1 MEKKTL
7 PYGTQFTPNQVDI
20 MTLLKVLETNEG
32 VFAKDFTTELENA
45 FFKKNAADSRKT
57 MASNCRQSLVSYGI
71 LEEGGGTVISDF
83 GKKLIGLSTIDEVY
97 EEIASYL
104 LRELNGMPDYQWAV
118 GKGRIVTADYDRS
131 MALNAEQVENELR
144 TAINN
149 LFDGADVSPVSDEYK
164 EVYKITIPREEESQS
179 FFVCLKGTTPGGRS
193 NLQNEQRIQQKAK
206 YLNYANDRKNEGNKV
221 SCLGVYKHDSETIFC
236 AWNINPSTASPE
248 TPISKQIKITT
259 IARALTEGF
268 VQQMSGSG
276 EYVCAFKKE
285 FIYFYLVNSSWIH
298 NAPISHLNDH
308 NSDMIENETES
319 DNEEKNTSGIGANIL
334 FYGVPGAGKSYEI
347 DQMIVQERSE
357 RVVFHPDYTY
367 SDFVGQILPRII
379 KKEGESEGKLR
390 YVFEPGPFTKMLKK
404 AHDDPD
410 NMYYLVIEEI
420 NRGNAPAIFGDIFQ
434 LLDRNDD
441 GSGKYH
447 ISNYDMAKVVYGDEH
462 EDEIIKMP
470 ANLTLLATMNTSDQN
485 VFTLDTAFQRRW
497 EMHLIKNDVYKADH
511 ADEKIGGS
519 EISWGRF
526 ADVTNM
532 EIIRFGEETGSSED
546 KRLGAY
552 FAKLSELSKDK
563 FPEKVLKYLWDDA
576 FKMDHYTYFN
586 ESISSV
592 DGIIDVFRESQSE
605 VDVLKRVL
613 KLTVYQKMLGQAVAP
628 GNTEEVAEAEEG
640 TDDE

>member
-1 MEKKTL
+1 
-7 PYGTQFTPNQVDI
+7 
-20 MTLLKVLETNEG
+20 
-32 VFAKDFTTELENA
+32 
-45 FFKKNAADSRKT
+45 
-57 MASNCRQSLVSYGI
+57 
-71 LEEGGGTVISDF
+71 
-83 GKKLIGLSTIDEVY
+83 
-97 EEIASYL
+97 
-104 LRELNGMPDYQWAV
+104 MPDYQWAV
-118 GKGRIVTADYDRS
+118 GKGRIVTADYERS

-447 ISNYDMAKVVYGDEH
+447 ISNYDMAKVVYGDE
-462 EDEIIKMP
+462 IIKMP

>member
-1 MEKKTL
+1 
-7 PYGTQFTPNQVDI
+7 
-20 MTLLKVLETNEG
+20 
-32 VFAKDFTTELENA
+32 
-45 FFKKNAADSRKT
+45 
-57 MASNCRQSLVSYGI
+57 
-71 LEEGGGTVISDF
+71 
-83 GKKLIGLSTIDEVY
+83 
-97 EEIASYL
+97 
-104 LRELNGMPDYQWAV
+104 MPDYQWAV
-118 GKGRIVTADYDRS
+118 GKGRLVTADYDRS
-131 MALNAEQVENELR
+131 MALSADQVENELK

-149 LFDGADVSPVSDEYK
+149 LFDGADVSAVNYEFK
-164 EVYKITIPREEESQS
+164 EVYKIVIPREEENQT

-221 SCLGVYKHDSETIFC
+221 SCLGVYKHESEVIFC

-298 NAPISHLNDH
+298 NARVSHLNEH
-308 NSDMIENETES
+308 NNEMIEEEADTDEGGNVPET
-319 DNEEKNTSGIGANIL
+319 GANIL
-334 FYGVPGAGKSYEI
+334 FYGVPGAGKSHEI

-390 YVFEPGPFTKMLKK
+390 YVFEAGPFTKMLKK
-404 AHDDPD
+404 AHDDPA
-410 NMYYLVIEEI
+410 NMYFLVIEEM

-447 ISNYDMAKVVYGDEH
+447 ISNYDMAKVVYGEDH
-462 EDEIIKMP
+462 ENEIIKMP

-511 ADEKIGGS
+511 ASEKIGGS
-519 EISWGRF
+519 VISWGRF
-526 ADVTNM
+526 ADVTNT
-532 EIIRFGEETGSSED
+532 EIIRFGEEIGNSED

-552 FAKLSELSKDK
+552 FARINELSRDK

-586 ESISSV
+586 EGISSV

-605 VDVLKRVL
+605 GDVLKRVL
-613 KLTVYQKMLGQAVAP
+613 KLPIYQKMLGNAVAP
-628 GNTEEVAEAEEG
+628 ENIEETVEAEEG
-640 TDDE
+640 TNDE

>member
-1 MEKKTL
+1 MADERYEINHDGEIVVGDSALCNDQSKMLKDLFSQYGWSCTEETKEGACRRLRLTHPGNESKMINVYSGTIRNEARNPYEKKIQL
-7 PYGTQFTPNQVDI
+7 GTASDPKTKSKEDTIILGIYVYNANDTFKDAIFVGYPIDDSIRYDTNPSIRGTFVNK
-20 MTLLKVLETNEG
+20 LLIQ
-32 VFAKDFTTELENA
+32 AKTKGFVYDEEHNSVGFRAEFIFYYLENHYDIHYN
-45 FFKKNAADSRKT
+45 KK
-57 MASNCRQSLVSYGI
+57 
-71 LEEGGGTVISDF
+71 VIPKMDDDIEYDVPQEDTGS
-83 GKKLIGLSTIDEVY
+83 S
-97 EEIASYL
+97 
-104 LRELNGMPDYQWAV
+104 
-118 GKGRIVTADYDRS
+118 IV
-131 MALNAEQVENELR
+131 
-144 TAINN
+144 
-149 LFDGADVSPVSDEYK
+149 
-164 EVYKITIPREEESQS
+164 
-179 FFVCLKGTTPGGRS
+179 
-193 NLQNEQRIQQKAK
+193 
-206 YLNYANDRKNEGNKV
+206 
-221 SCLGVYKHDSETIFC
+221 
-236 AWNINPSTASPE
+236 
-248 TPISKQIKITT
+248 
-259 IARALTEGF
+259 
-268 VQQMSGSG
+268 
-276 EYVCAFKKE
+276 
-285 FIYFYLVNSSWIH
+285 
-298 NAPISHLNDH
+298 
-308 NSDMIENETES
+308 
-319 DNEEKNTSGIGANIL
+319 GANIL

-404 AHDDPD
+404 AHEDPD

-576 FKMDHYTYFN
+576 FKMDHYKYFN

-628 GNTEEVAEAEEG
+628 GNTEEVVEAEEG

>member
-1 MEKKTL
+1 M
-7 PYGTQFTPNQVDI
+7 
-20 MTLLKVLETNEG
+20 
-32 VFAKDFTTELENA
+32 
-45 FFKKNAADSRKT
+45 S
-57 MASNCRQSLVSYGI
+57 
-71 LEEGGGTVISDF
+71 
-83 GKKLIGLSTIDEVY
+83 
-97 EEIASYL
+97 
-104 LRELNGMPDYQWAV
+104 DYQWAV
-118 GKGRIVTADYDRS
+118 GKGRLITADYDRS
-131 MALNAEQVENELR
+131 MTLNAEQVENELIA
-144 TAINN
+144 AINN
-149 LFDGADVSPVSDEYK
+149 LFDGADVSRINNEFK
-164 EVYKITIPREEESQS
+164 EVYKIIIPREEENQI

-206 YLNYANDRKNEGNKV
+206 YLNYTNDRKNEGYKV

-236 AWNINPSTASPE
+236 AWNINPSTASAE

-268 VQQMSGSG
+268 VQQKTGSG

-298 NAPISHLNDH
+298 NAPISHLNEY
-308 NSDMIENETES
+308 NSEMLEEENNLDKVNNIT
-319 DNEEKNTSGIGANIL
+319 GIGTNIL
-334 FYGVPGAGKSYEI
+334 FYGVPGSGKSYEI
-347 DQMIVQERSE
+347 DRMIVQERSE
-357 RVVFHPDYTY
+357 RVVFHPDYSY
-367 SDFVGQILPRII
+367 SDFVGQIIPRII
-379 KKEGESEGKLR
+379 KKDGETEGKLR
-390 YVFEPGPFTKMLKK
+390 YIFEPGPFTKMLKK
-404 AHDDPD
+404 AYDDPD
-410 NMYYLVIEEI
+410 NMYFLVIEEI

-447 ISNYDMAKVVYGDEH
+447 ISNYDMAKVVYGEEH
-462 EDEIIKMP
+462 ENEIIKMP

-497 EMHLIKNDVYKADH
+497 EMHLIKNDVYKADY
-511 ADEKIGGS
+511 ADKKIGGS

-532 EIIRFGEETGSSED
+532 EIIRFGEEIGSSED

-552 FAKLSELSKDK
+552 FARFNELSRDK

-586 ESISSV
+586 AGISSI
-592 DGIIDVFRESQSE
+592 DGIIDVFRDSQSE

-613 KLTVYQKMLGQAVAP
+613 KLTVYQKMLGQVVA
-628 GNTEEVAEAEEG
+628 TENIEDTSEVEES
-640 TDDE
+640 TDGE

>member
-1 MEKKTL
+1 
-7 PYGTQFTPNQVDI
+7 
-20 MTLLKVLETNEG
+20 
-32 VFAKDFTTELENA
+32 
-45 FFKKNAADSRKT
+45 
-57 MASNCRQSLVSYGI
+57 
-71 LEEGGGTVISDF
+71 
-83 GKKLIGLSTIDEVY
+83 
-97 EEIASYL
+97 
-104 LRELNGMPDYQWAV
+104 MPGYKWAV
-118 GKGRIVTADYDRS
+118 GKGKLVTADYDRS
-131 MALNAEQVENELR
+131 MALSAEQVENELKK
-144 TAINN
+144 AIDN
-149 LFDGADVSPVSDEYK
+149 LFDGAEVFAVSDEFK
-164 EVYKITIPREEESQS
+164 EVYKIVIPRDEENQT

-193 NLQNEQRIQQKAK
+193 NLQDEQRIQQKAK

-248 TPISKQIKITT
+248 TPISKQIKIIT

-276 EYVCAFKKE
+276 EYVCAFRKE
-285 FIYFYLVNSSWIH
+285 FIYFYLVNCSWIH
-298 NAPISHLNDH
+298 NAPISHLNDY
-308 NSDMIENETES
+308 NGDMIEEGTDEDKGNS
-319 DNEEKNTSGIGANIL
+319 VLKIGANIL

-347 DQMIVQERSE
+347 DNMIVQKRSE

-379 KKEGESEGKLR
+379 KKDGEVEGKLR

-404 AHDDPD
+404 AYDDPG
-410 NMYYLVIEEI
+410 NMYFLVIEEI

-447 ISNYDMAKVVYGDEH
+447 ISNYDIARVVYG
-462 EDEIIKMP
+462 EDNENEIIKMP
-470 ANLTLLATMNTSDQN
+470 ANLSLLATMNTSDQN

-497 EMHLIKNDVYKADH
+497 EMHLIKNEIYRAEH
-511 ADEKIGGS
+511 ASEKIGGS
-519 EISWGRF
+519 EISWGKF
-526 ADVTNM
+526 VDVTNA
-532 EIIRFGEETGSSED
+532 EIIRFGEEIGSSED

-552 FAKLSELSKDK
+552 FARINELSREK

-592 DGIIDVFRESQSE
+592 DGIIEICREPQSK

-613 KLTVYQKMLGQAVAP
+613 KFAVYQKMLGQVLP
-628 GNTEEVAEAEEG
+628 SENVEGVTEAEEG
-640 TDDE
+640 ADDQ

>member
-1 MEKKTL
+1 MADERYEINHDGEIVVGDSALCNDQSKMLKDLFSQYGWICTEENKEGACRRLRLTHPGNESKMINVYSGTIRNEARNPYEKKIQL
-7 PYGTQFTPNQVDI
+7 GTASDPKTKSKEDTIILGIYVYNANDTFKDAIFVGYPIDDSIRYDTNPSIRGTFVNK
-20 MTLLKVLETNEG
+20 LLIQ
-32 VFAKDFTTELENA
+32 AKTKGFVYDEEHNSVGFRAEFIFYYLENHYDIHYN
-45 FFKKNAADSRKT
+45 KK
-57 MASNCRQSLVSYGI
+57 
-71 LEEGGGTVISDF
+71 VIPKMDDDIEYDVPQEDTGS
-83 GKKLIGLSTIDEVY
+83 S
-97 EEIASYL
+97 
-104 LRELNGMPDYQWAV
+104 
-118 GKGRIVTADYDRS
+118 IV
-131 MALNAEQVENELR
+131 
-144 TAINN
+144 
-149 LFDGADVSPVSDEYK
+149 
-164 EVYKITIPREEESQS
+164 
-179 FFVCLKGTTPGGRS
+179 
-193 NLQNEQRIQQKAK
+193 
-206 YLNYANDRKNEGNKV
+206 
-221 SCLGVYKHDSETIFC
+221 
-236 AWNINPSTASPE
+236 
-248 TPISKQIKITT
+248 
-259 IARALTEGF
+259 
-268 VQQMSGSG
+268 
-276 EYVCAFKKE
+276 
-285 FIYFYLVNSSWIH
+285 
-298 NAPISHLNDH
+298 
-308 NSDMIENETES
+308 
-319 DNEEKNTSGIGANIL
+319 GANIL

-404 AHDDPD
+404 AHEDPD

-628 GNTEEVAEAEEG
+628 GNTEEVVEAEEG

>member
-1 MEKKTL
+1 
-7 PYGTQFTPNQVDI
+7 
-20 MTLLKVLETNEG
+20 
-32 VFAKDFTTELENA
+32 
-45 FFKKNAADSRKT
+45 
-57 MASNCRQSLVSYGI
+57 
-71 LEEGGGTVISDF
+71 
-83 GKKLIGLSTIDEVY
+83 
-97 EEIASYL
+97 
-104 LRELNGMPDYQWAV
+104 MPDYQWAV
-118 GKGRIVTADYDRS
+118 GKGRLVTADYDRS
-131 MALNAEQVENELR
+131 MALNAEQVETELR
-144 TAINN
+144 TAIND
-149 LFDGADVSPVSDEYK
+149 LFDGAEVSPVNDEFK
-164 EVYKITIPREEESQS
+164 EVYRIVIPREEENQT

-206 YLNYANDRKNEGNKV
+206 YLNYANDRKNEGNKA
-221 SCLGVYKHDSETIFC
+221 SCLGVYRHESETIFC

-298 NAPISHLNDH
+298 NAPISHLNEH
-308 NSDMIENETES
+308 NSEMIEEENEV
-319 DNEEKNTSGIGANIL
+319 DEEKSTLEIGSNIL

-347 DQMIVQERSE
+347 DRMIVQERSE

-367 SDFVGQILPRII
+367 SDFVGQILPRVIQ
-379 KKEGESEGKLR
+379 KEGEIEGKLR

-404 AHDDPD
+404 AHEDPD
-410 NMYYLVIEEI
+410 NMYFLVIEEI

-447 ISNYDMAKVVYGDEH
+447 ISNYDMAKVVYGEGN
-462 EDEIIKMP
+462 EDEMIRMP

-497 EMHLIKNDVYKADH
+497 EMHLIKNDVYKAEH
-511 ADEKIGGS
+511 AGEKIEGS

-526 ADVTNM
+526 ADITNK

-552 FAKLSELSKDK
+552 FARISELTKKK

-586 ESISSV
+586 ENISSV
-592 DGIIDVFRESQSE
+592 DGIIDVFRESQTE
-605 VDVLKRVL
+605 VDILRRVL
-613 KLTVYQKMLGQAVAP
+613 KLTIYQKMIGQAAAP
-628 GNTEEVAEAEEG
+628 ENMEDPAGNSESEEG

>member
-1 MEKKTL
+1 
-7 PYGTQFTPNQVDI
+7 
-20 MTLLKVLETNEG
+20 
-32 VFAKDFTTELENA
+32 
-45 FFKKNAADSRKT
+45 
-57 MASNCRQSLVSYGI
+57 
-71 LEEGGGTVISDF
+71 
-83 GKKLIGLSTIDEVY
+83 
-97 EEIASYL
+97 
-104 LRELNGMPDYQWAV
+104 MPDYQWAV

-131 MALNAEQVENELR
+131 MALNAEQVERELR
-144 TAINN
+144 TAISS
-149 LFDGADVSPVSDEYK
+149 LFDGVDVSPVSDKYK

-206 YLNYANDRKNEGNKV
+206 YLNYANDRKIEGNKV

-298 NAPISHLNDH
+298 KEPVSHLNDH
-308 NSDMIENETES
+308 NSDMIENEAES
-319 DNEEKNTSGIGANIL
+319 DNEEKNTTGIGANIL

-357 RVVFHPDYTY
+357 RVVFHPDYAY

-379 KKEGESEGKLR
+379 KKDGESEGKLR

-447 ISNYDMAKVVYGDEH
+447 ISNYDIAKVVYGDEH
-462 EDEIIKMP
+462 ENEIIKMP
-470 ANLTLLATMNTSDQN
+470 VNLTLLATMNTSDQN

-497 EMHLIKNDVYKADH
+497 EMHWIKNDVYKADH
-511 ADEKIGGS
+511 AGEKIGGS
-519 EISWGRF
+519 EITWGRF

-552 FAKLSELSKDK
+552 FAKYSELSKDK

-576 FKMDHYTYFN
+576 FKMDHYAYFN
-586 ESISSV
+586 DSISSV

-605 VDVLKRVL
+605 VDVLKKVL
-613 KLTVYQKMLGQAVAP
+613 KLAVYQRMLGQAVAP
-628 GNTEEVAEAEEG
+628 RDAESEEG

>member
-1 MEKKTL
+1 MINVYIGTIRNEARNPYEKKIQL
-7 PYGTQFTPNQVDI
+7 GTASDPKTKSKEDTIILGIYVYNANDTFKDAIFVGYPIDDSIRYDTNPSIRGTFVNK
-20 MTLLKVLETNEG
+20 LLIQ
-32 VFAKDFTTELENA
+32 AKTKGFVYDEEHNSVGFRAEFIFYYLENHYDIHYN
-45 FFKKNAADSRKT
+45 KK
-57 MASNCRQSLVSYGI
+57 
-71 LEEGGGTVISDF
+71 VIPKMDDDIEYDVPQEDTGS
-83 GKKLIGLSTIDEVY
+83 S
-97 EEIASYL
+97 
-104 LRELNGMPDYQWAV
+104 
-118 GKGRIVTADYDRS
+118 IV
-131 MALNAEQVENELR
+131 
-144 TAINN
+144 
-149 LFDGADVSPVSDEYK
+149 
-164 EVYKITIPREEESQS
+164 
-179 FFVCLKGTTPGGRS
+179 
-193 NLQNEQRIQQKAK
+193 
-206 YLNYANDRKNEGNKV
+206 
-221 SCLGVYKHDSETIFC
+221 
-236 AWNINPSTASPE
+236 
-248 TPISKQIKITT
+248 
-259 IARALTEGF
+259 
-268 VQQMSGSG
+268 
-276 EYVCAFKKE
+276 
-285 FIYFYLVNSSWIH
+285 
-298 NAPISHLNDH
+298 
-308 NSDMIENETES
+308 
-319 DNEEKNTSGIGANIL
+319 GANIL

>member
-1 MEKKTL
+1 
-7 PYGTQFTPNQVDI
+7 
-20 MTLLKVLETNEG
+20 
-32 VFAKDFTTELENA
+32 
-45 FFKKNAADSRKT
+45 
-57 MASNCRQSLVSYGI
+57 
-71 LEEGGGTVISDF
+71 
-83 GKKLIGLSTIDEVY
+83 
-97 EEIASYL
+97 
-104 LRELNGMPDYQWAV
+104 MPDYQWAV

-131 MALNAEQVENELR
+131 MALNAEQVESELR
-144 TAINN
+144 AAINN
-149 LFDGADVSPVSDEYK
+149 LFDGVNVSPINDEFK
-164 EVYKITIPREEESQS
+164 EVYKIIIPREEDNQT

-221 SCLGVYKHDSETIFC
+221 SCLGVYKHESETIFC
-236 AWNINPSTASPE
+236 AWNISPSTASPE

-285 FIYFYLVNSSWIH
+285 FIYFYLINSSWIH

-308 NSDMIENETES
+308 NSDMIEQEMDTDEGSNVPE
-319 DNEEKNTSGIGANIL
+319 IGVNIL

-404 AHDDPD
+404 AHDDPG
-410 NMYYLVIEEI
+410 NMYFLVIEEI

-447 ISNYDMAKVVYGDEH
+447 IANYDMAKVVFGDDH
-462 EDEIIKMP
+462 EEELIKMP
-470 ANLTLLATMNTSDQN
+470 ENLTLLATMNTSDQN

-511 ADEKIGGS
+511 AASKIEGS
-519 EISWGRF
+519 EITWGKF
-526 ADVTNM
+526 ADITNL

-552 FAKLSELSKDK
+552 FARINELTRDK

-576 FKMDHYTYFN
+576 FKMDHYAYFN
-586 ESISSV
+586 ENISSV
-592 DGIIDVFRESQSE
+592 DNIIDVFKETQSQG
-605 VDVLKRVL
+605 DTLKRVL
-613 KLTVYQKMLGQAVAP
+613 KLAVYMKMIGQGSDSDSSEATVGTGTK
-628 GNTEEVAEAEEG
+628 EG
-640 TDDE
+640 EGADDE

>member
-1 MEKKTL
+1 
-7 PYGTQFTPNQVDI
+7 
-20 MTLLKVLETNEG
+20 
-32 VFAKDFTTELENA
+32 
-45 FFKKNAADSRKT
+45 
-57 MASNCRQSLVSYGI
+57 
-71 LEEGGGTVISDF
+71 
-83 GKKLIGLSTIDEVY
+83 
-97 EEIASYL
+97 
-104 LRELNGMPDYQWAV
+104 MPDYQWAV

-131 MALNAEQVENELR
+131 MALNAEQVESELR
-144 TAINN
+144 TAISN
-149 LFDGADVSPVSDEYK
+149 LFDGVDVSPVSEEYK
-164 EVYKITIPREEESQS
+164 EVYKIIIPREEERKT

-221 SCLGVYKHDSETIFC
+221 SCIGVYKHDSETIFC

-308 NSDMIENETES
+308 NSDMIENEMDS
-319 DNEEKNTSGIGANIL
+319 DNEEKNKPGIGANIL

-447 ISNYDMAKVVYGDEH
+447 ISNYDMAKVVYGDGC

-532 EIIRFGEETGSSED
+532 EIIRFSEETGSSED

-552 FAKLSELSKDK
+552 FAKLSELSKEK

-586 ESISSV
+586 ESISSI

-628 GNTEEVAEAEEG
+628 GNTEEVVEAGEG
-640 TDDE
+640 TEDE

>member
-1 MEKKTL
+1 MADERYEINHDGEIVVGDSALCNDQSKMLKDLFSQYGWSCTEENKEGACRRLRLTHPGNESKMINVYSGTIRNEARNPYEKKIQL
-7 PYGTQFTPNQVDI
+7 GTASDPKTKSKEDTIILGIYVYNANDTFKDAIFVGYPIDDSIRYDTNPSIRGTFVNK
-20 MTLLKVLETNEG
+20 LLIQ
-32 VFAKDFTTELENA
+32 AKTKGFVYDEEHNSVGFRAEFIFYYLENHYDIHYN
-45 FFKKNAADSRKT
+45 KK
-57 MASNCRQSLVSYGI
+57 
-71 LEEGGGTVISDF
+71 VIPKMDDDIEYDVPQEDTGS
-83 GKKLIGLSTIDEVY
+83 S
-97 EEIASYL
+97 
-104 LRELNGMPDYQWAV
+104 
-118 GKGRIVTADYDRS
+118 IV
-131 MALNAEQVENELR
+131 
-144 TAINN
+144 
-149 LFDGADVSPVSDEYK
+149 
-164 EVYKITIPREEESQS
+164 
-179 FFVCLKGTTPGGRS
+179 
-193 NLQNEQRIQQKAK
+193 
-206 YLNYANDRKNEGNKV
+206 
-221 SCLGVYKHDSETIFC
+221 
-236 AWNINPSTASPE
+236 
-248 TPISKQIKITT
+248 
-259 IARALTEGF
+259 
-268 VQQMSGSG
+268 
-276 EYVCAFKKE
+276 
-285 FIYFYLVNSSWIH
+285 
-298 NAPISHLNDH
+298 
-308 NSDMIENETES
+308 
-319 DNEEKNTSGIGANIL
+319 GANIL

-404 AHDDPD
+404 AHEDPD

-552 FAKLSELSKDK
+552 FAKFGELSKDK

-628 GNTEEVAEAEEG
+628 GNTEEVVEAEEG